1 MTTDPAPQTSPTPPS
16 DAPRIVVGLA
26 PHQSEAVVTTAARL
40 ARELHA
46 HLVCAWADP
55 AQMTVAT
62 GPDGAVVTVPLDPD
76 AADDDQDDQEAAGT
90 AGDPLAE
97 ELHRVLDAHDVTWEI
112 RTLAGAPAREIA
124 QLADEVEAA
133 LIVVGT
139 RQKGLRESVREFV
152 SGSVAVQL
160 AHRQHRPL
168 VVVPLEPVGLDDVL
182 PWDTED

>member
-1 MTTDPAPQTSPTPPS
+1 MTTDPAPQHPETAPSEVPT
-16 DAPRIVVGLA
+16 IVVGLA

-40 ARELHA
+40 ARELRA
-46 HLVCAWADP
+46 HLVCAWVDP
-55 AQMTVAT
+55 AQMTVTT
-62 GPDGAVVTVPLDPD
+62 GADGAVVTVPLDPD
-76 AADDDQDDQEAAGT
+76 AADDDPDSTGAADDALAA
-90 AGDPLAE
+90 
-97 ELHRVLDAHDVTWEI
+97 ELHRVLDVHGVSWEM

-124 QLADEVEAA
+124 QLADEVAAA

-168 VVVPLEPVGLDDVL
+168 VVVPLDPVGLDDVL
-182 PWDTED
+182 PWDTDD

>member
-1 MTTDPAPQTSPTPPS
+1 MTTDPASQSPRTVP
-16 DAPRIVVGLA
+16 AEVPRIVVGLA

-40 ARELHA
+40 ARELRA
-46 HLVCAWADP
+46 HLVCAWVDP
-55 AQMTVAT
+55 AQMTVTT

-76 AADDDQDDQEAAGT
+76 AADDDPDRADAAD
-90 AGDPLAE
+90 DPLTG
-97 ELHRVLDAHDVTWEI
+97 ELHRVLDAHGVSWEI

-168 VVVPLEPVGLDDVL
+168 VVVPLDPVGLDDVL
-182 PWDTED
+182 PWDAED